1 MARLMWYTLGL
12 AAVAAVV
19 TGISWVVAQNTVNGL
34 LGAPPPMMGATQTT
48 FLWEG
53 MPRIA
58 GHPRAWRFGYG
69 PTKIPGA
76 RTVTIYVSPLGT
88 LLQTEPRDLALRVK
102 SMQRGFN

>member
-1 MARLMWYTLGL
+1 
-12 AAVAAVV
+12 
-19 TGISWVVAQNTVNGL
+19 
-34 LGAPPPMMGATQTT
+34 
-48 FLWEG
+48 
-53 MPRIA
+53 MPRLA

-76 RTVTIYVSPLGT
+76 RTVTIYVSPMGT